1 MSKYTVYSGKFPC
14 HTCKEVVLSLR
25 LYSADKKLTWLCSQ
39 GHMSTVSLVTKK
51 KKDYERE
58 K

>member
-14 HTCKEVVLSLR
+14 HTCKEEVISLR
-25 LYSADKKLTWLCSQ
+25 LYSADKNLTWLCSQ
-39 GHMSTVSLVTKK
+39 GHMSTVSLVAKK